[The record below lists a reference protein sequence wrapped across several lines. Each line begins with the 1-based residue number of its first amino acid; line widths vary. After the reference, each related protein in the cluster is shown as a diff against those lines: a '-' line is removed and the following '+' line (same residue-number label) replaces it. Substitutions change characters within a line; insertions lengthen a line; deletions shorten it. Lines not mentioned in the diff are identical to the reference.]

1 MSDSHKS
8 RSRKRHESR
17 SRSVSEPRQNRS
29 KGNVDDAQE
38 KLSTILQSVEEMQNK
53 FTALSEHMTAME
65 SRFCHQEKA
74 VGEKSMETIACR
86 LQQVHRQKNE
96 LSLLNYWGFSN
107 QRVLQYGWHR
117 FISDIFSLV

>member
-8 RSRKRHESR
+8 RSRKRHKSR
-17 SRSVSEPRQNRS
+17 SRSVSEPRRRRKSRSKSSQNRS

-38 KLSTILQSVEEMQNK
+38 KLSTILRSVEEMQNK

-65 SRFCHQEKA
+65 SRFCHQEKV

-86 LQQVHRQKNE
+86 LRQVHRQKKT
-96 LSLLNYWGFSN
+96 SFSVTWKP
-107 QRVLQYGWHR
+107 QPY
-117 FISDIFSLV
+117 ISWKPHTII